1 MSATNLQ
8 INAERLWE
16 TIQSTAAFGGT
27 PKGGIKRLAGSDE
40 DAAMRGW
47 FVAACEAAGCTVS
60 VDEMGNIFARREG
73 ARGAAPPIVFGS
85 HLDTQ
90 PTGGKFD
97 GILGVLAG
105 LEVLRTLK
113 EAGYQTERALEL
125 VDWTNEEGARFA
137 PAMLASGVFAGV
149 YTPEFGAS
157 RADRDGI
164 TLGAEL
170 ERIGYKGAAPC
181 RPRPVAAYLEL
192 HIEQGPVLENEA
204 RTIGVV
210 TGVQG
215 VRWFDITITG
225 EEAHA
230 GPTPMPSRRDA
241 LLAASQVVST
251 VNGIAMRRQPDAV
264 ATVGRLEVDPCSRNV
279 IPGVVRLTVDIRN
292 PDLVTLNAM
301 EAELRACLAGLGD
314 SFEVAIET
322 VYDSAPV
329 AFDPTCMDAVRSAA
343 EARGLKHRDLVS
355 GAGHDAAYMARIC
368 PVGMVFIPCER
379 GISHNE
385 AESATFEDVAAG
397 ANVLLDAILAV
408 DRSLP
413 R

>member
-1 MSATNLQ
+1 MSSTNLE
-8 INAERLWE
+8 INGHRLWDSIHE
-16 TIQSTAAFGGT
+16 TAAFGGT
-27 PKGGIKRLAGSDE
+27 AKGGIKRLAGGDE
-40 DAAMRGW
+40 DKAMRDW
-47 FVAACEAAGCTVS
+47 FVQACEAAGCV
-60 VDEMGNIFARREG
+60 VGIDEMGNIFARRDG
-73 ARGAAPPIVFGS
+73 ANATLAPILFGS

-105 LEVLRTLK
+105 LEVMRTLK
-113 EAGYQTERALEL
+113 EAGYQTERPVEL

-149 YTPEFGAS
+149 YTPAFGHS
-157 RADRDGI
+157 RADREGV

-170 ERIGYKGAAPC
+170 ERIGYKGALPC
-181 RPRPVAAYLEL
+181 CPRPVAAYLEL
-192 HIEQGPVLENEA
+192 HIEQGPILEAEG

-230 GPTPMPSRRDA
+230 GPTPMPTRRDA
-241 LLAASQVVST
+241 LVAAARVVTKVNQIALA
-251 VNGIAMRRQPDAV
+251 RQPNAV

-292 PDLVTLNAM
+292 PDLGALNAM
-301 EAELRACLAGLGD
+301 EDELRAVLTEIEASCQVT
-314 SFEVAIET
+314 SET

-329 AFDPTCMDAVRSAA
+329 AFNPVCMGAVRQAA
-343 EARGLKHRDLVS
+343 TARGLGHRDLVS

-368 PVGMVFIPCER
+368 PVGMVFVPCER

-385 AESATFEDVAAG
+385 AENATFDDVVAG

-408 DRSLP
+408 DRAMP